1 MLNKKVGNIGEAT
14 AVNFLKQKGYKI
26 VELNYTNKLGE
37 IDIVAKENNVLVFVE
52 VKTRS
57 SDKFGF
63 GREAVDIRKQHKLR
77 NVAQGYLKYKKL
89 FDQSCRFDVIEIMGD
104 KITHIE
110 NAF

>member
-37 IDIVAKENNVLVFVE
+37 IDIIAKDKEVLVFVE
-52 VKTRS
+52 VKARS
-57 SDKFGF
+57 SDKFGM
-63 GREAVDIRKQHKLR
+63 GREAVNFRKQQKIRL
-77 NVAQGYLKYKKL
+77 VAQGYLKYKKL
-89 FDQSCRFDVIEIMGD
+89 FDVSCRFDVLDIMND
-104 KITHIE
+104 EITHIE